1 MDIATSRNGL
11 RALRGFFGLLVVFL
25 YAPILILAIFSF
37 NDGVLPTFP
46 LKGFTLRWYE
56 QFLSNPEL
64 LEALRTSARVAAVSS
79 ILAVSLGVLAAI
91 VMVRRRF
98 RGKAA
103 ASAFLL
109 SPLVI
114 PYVVF
119 GIALLILFFAV
130 DTFLQSTFGLELGL
144 GWRAVVI
151 GHVVVSMPFTIL
163 VLVPRLERINVALEE
178 AARDLGASGLRTF
191 RSITFPLIMPA
202 IVSALVIAFTLSF
215 DEFAIAS
222 FLASTDTTYPLYLF
236 SQLRFP
242 TRLPQMLAVSVVVI
256 FLSILVVLLAEI
268 GRRVAERRLAVE
280 PSTAIGGSGA

>member
-37 NDGVLPTFP
+37 NDGVVPAFP
-46 LKGFTLRWYE
+46 LKGFTLHWYE

-64 LEALRTSARVAAVSS
+64 LAALQTSAKVAVVSS
-79 ILAVSLGVLAAI
+79 VLSVILGVLAAI

-98 RGKAA
+98 LGKAA
-103 ASAFLL
+103 VSAFLL

-114 PYVVF
+114 PFVVF
-119 GIALLILFFAV
+119 AIALLILFFAV
-130 DTFLQSTFGLELGL
+130 DAFLRSTFGLEIGL

-151 GHVVVSMPFTIL
+151 GHVVVSLPYTIL

-178 AARDLGASGLRTF
+178 AAQDLGASGLRTF
-191 RSITFPLIMPA
+191 RSITLPLIMPA
-202 IVSALVIAFTLSF
+202 IVSAFLIAFTLSF

-222 FLASTDTTYPLYLF
+222 FLAGTDATYPLYLF
-236 SQLRFP
+236 SSLRVP
-242 TRLPQMLAVSVVVI
+242 TRLPEMLAVSVVVLL
-256 FLSILVVLLAEI
+256 LSMIVVLLAEI

-280 PSTAIGGSGA
+280 LAAAGGRTRA